1 MKISK
6 RLSICLKY
14 TEGFNKLADIGTD
27 HALLPINAVTK
38 GFVSKAL
45 AIDNKQGPFVIAYSN
60 VLKYEL
66 NREIEVILGDGIN
79 KIDRYVDVVVISGM
93 GGSLITDIILK
104 DNIMNVKRFILQPNN
119 DSSLVREAIVKIGFH
134 IVDELVFSDNHKI
147 YDLIVADIG
156 ETTYTSNELQF
167 GPINL
172 KEKPYF
178 FIQRINKEIAKLKE
192 VLPIITTESRHEEL
206 RSRLKLLEEVIK

>member
-6 RLSICLKY
+6 RLSACLKY

-27 HALLPINAVTK
+27 HALLPINAVTL
-38 GFVSKAL
+38 GFVSSAQ

-66 NREIEVILGDGIN
+66 NSKVEVILGDGIK
-79 KIDRYVDVVVISGM
+79 KIDSDVDVVVISGL
-93 GGSLITDIILK
+93 GGSLISGILLK
-104 DNIMNVKRFILQPNN
+104 DNKQNVKRFILQPNN
-119 DSSLVREAIVKIGFH
+119 DSHLVREALVDIGFH
-134 IVDELVFSDNHKI
+134 IVDELVLNDNRKT
-147 YDLIVADIG
+147 YDLIVADLG
-156 ETTYTSNELQF
+156 VVKYSKLELQF

-178 FIQRINKEIAKLKE
+178 FVRRIEKEMAKLTK
-192 VLPIITTESRHEEL
+192 VLPHITTQSRKEEIE
-206 RSRLKLLEEVIK
+206 SRLKLLKEVIK

>member
-1 MKISK
+1 VKISK

>member
-27 HALLPINAVTK
+27 HALLPINAVSQ
-38 GFVSKAL
+38 GFVSSAQ

-66 NREIEVILGDGIN
+66 NEKVEVVLGDGIK
-79 KIDRYVDVVVISGM
+79 KIDADVDCVVISGI
-93 GGSLITDIILK
+93 GGNLISEIILK
-104 DNIMNVKRFILQPNN
+104 DDKKNIKRFILQPNN
-119 DSSLVREAIVKIGFH
+119 DSNLVRKAIVEIGFH
-134 IVDELVFSDNHKI
+134 IIDELVFSDNHKT

-156 ETTYTSNELQF
+156 EIKYNELELEF

-172 KEKPYF
+172 LEKPYF
-178 FIQRINKEIAKLKE
+178 FTKRIEKEMAKLNK
-192 VLPIITTESRHEEL
+192 VLPHITSQSRKTEITN
-206 RSRLKLLEEVIK
+206 RLKLLEEVI

>member
-27 HALLPINAVTK
+27 HALLPINAV
-38 GFVSKAL
+38 VSGMVSSAQ
-45 AIDNKQGPFVIAYSN
+45 AIDNKRGPFVIAYSN

-66 NREIEVILGDGIN
+66 NDRVEVVLGDGIN
-79 KIDRYVDVVVISGM
+79 KIDDDVDVVVISGM
-93 GGSLITDIILK
+93 GGNLISDILLK
-104 DNIMNVKRFILQPNN
+104 DSIKNVKRFIFQPNS
-119 DSSLVREAIVKIGFH
+119 DSFLVREALVKIGFH
-134 IVDELVFSDNHKI
+134 IVDELVFSDNRKT

-156 ETTYTSNELQF
+156 KTEYSDLELQF

-172 KEKPYF
+172 KEKPFF
-178 FIQRINKEIAKLKE
+178 FIQRIEKEIAKLNK
-192 VLPIITTESRHEEL
+192 VLPVITTQSRIDEI
-206 RSRLKLLEEVIK
+206 SDRLKLLEEVMK

>member
-6 RLSICLKY
+6 RLSTCLKY

-27 HALLPINAVTK
+27 HALLPINAVTL
-38 GFVSKAL
+38 GYVSTAQ

-60 VLKYEL
+60 VLKYDL
-66 NREIEVILGDGIN
+66 NDKVEVILGDGIN
-79 KIDRYVDVVVISGM
+79 KIDNDVDCVVISGM
-93 GGSLITDIILK
+93 GGSLVSDIILK
-104 DNIMNVKRFILQPNN
+104 DDKKNIKRFILQPNN
-119 DSSLVREAIVKIGFH
+119 DSNLVRKAIVKIGFH
-134 IVDELVFSDNHKI
+134 IIDELVFSDNHKT

-156 ETTYTSNELQF
+156 TIIYNDLEIEF

-178 FIQRINKEIAKLKE
+178 FIQRIEKEIAKLDK
-192 VLPIITTESRHEEL
+192 VLPHITTQSRKAEITH
-206 RSRLKLLEEVIK
+206 RLKLLKEVIK

>member
-6 RLSICLKY
+6 RLSTCLKY

-27 HALLPINAVTK
+27 HALLPINAVTL
-38 GFVSKAL
+38 GYVSTAQ

-66 NREIEVILGDGIN
+66 NDKVEVILGDGIK
-79 KIDRYVDVVVISGM
+79 KIDSDVDCVVISGM
-93 GGSLITDIILK
+93 GGSLVSDIILK
-104 DNIMNVKRFILQPNN
+104 DDKQNIKRFILQPNN
-119 DSSLVREAIVKIGFH
+119 DSNLVRKAIVEIGFH
-134 IVDELVFSDNHKI
+134 IVDELVFSDNHKT
-147 YDLIVADIG
+147 YDLIVADKGTIQ
-156 ETTYTSNELQF
+156 YNEFEIEF

-178 FIQRINKEIAKLKE
+178 FIQRIEKEMVKLNK
-192 VLPIITTESRHEEL
+192 VLPHITTQSRKNEINA
-206 RSRLKLLEEVIK
+206 RLKLLEEVIK

>member
-27 HALLPINAVTK
+27 HALLPINAVK
-38 GFVSKAL
+38 SGFVSSAQ
-45 AIDNKQGPFVIAYSN
+45 AIDNKRGPFVIAYSN

-66 NREIEVILGDGIN
+66 NSLVEVVLGDGLN
-79 KIDRYVDVVVISGM
+79 KIDDDVDVVVISGM
-93 GGSLITDIILK
+93 GGNLVSEILLK
-104 DNIMNVKRFILQPNN
+104 DNIKNIKRFILQPNN
-119 DSSLVREAIVKIGFH
+119 EIFQVREAIVKIGFH
-134 IVDELVFSDNHKI
+134 IVDELVFNDNHKT
-147 YDLIVADIG
+147 YDLIVCDIG
-156 ETTYTSNELQF
+156 EEKYTDIELQF

-178 FIQRINKEIAKLKE
+178 FIRRIEKEIAKLSK
-192 VLPIITTESRHEEL
+192 VLPNITTQSRIVEITE
-206 RSRLKLLEEVIK
+206 RLKLLKEVIK

>member
-6 RLSICLKY
+6 RLSACLKY

-27 HALLPINAVTK
+27 HALLPINAVTL
-38 GFVSKAL
+38 GYVSSAQ

-66 NREIEVILGDGIN
+66 NSKVEVILGDGIK
-79 KIDRYVDVVVISGM
+79 KIDGDVDVVVISGM
-93 GGSLITDIILK
+93 GGNLISDILLK
-104 DNIMNVKRFILQPNN
+104 DDKQNVKRFILQPNN
-119 DSSLVREAIVKIGFH
+119 DSHLVRAAIETIGFN
-134 IVDELVFSDNHKI
+134 IVDELVLNDNHKT

-156 ETTYTSNELQF
+156 KANYSEIELQF
-167 GPINL
+167 GPINI

-178 FIQRINKEIAKLKE
+178 FIKRIEKEIAKLSK
-192 VLPIITTESRHEEL
+192 VLPHITTQSRKEEIE
-206 RSRLKLLEEVIK
+206 SRLKLLEEVIK

>member
-27 HALLPINAVTK
+27 HALLPINAITL
-38 GFVSKAL
+38 GYVSSAQ

-66 NREIEVILGDGIN
+66 HDKIEVVLGDGIN
-79 KIDRYVDVVVISGM
+79 KIDSDVDCVVISGM
-93 GGSLITDIILK
+93 GGSLVSDIILK
-104 DNIMNVKRFILQPNN
+104 DDKQNIKRFILQPNN
-119 DSSLVREAIVKIGFH
+119 DSNIVRKAIVEIGFH
-134 IVDELVFSDNHKI
+134 IVDELVFSDNHKT
-147 YDLIVADIG
+147 YDLIVADLG
-156 ETTYTSNELQF
+156 SVQYTDLEIEF

-178 FIQRINKEIAKLKE
+178 FIQRIEKETAKLRN
-192 VLPIITTESRHEEL
+192 VLPNITTESRKKEIL
-206 RSRLKLLEEVIK
+206 ARLELLEEVNR

>member
-6 RLSICLKY
+6 RLSTCLKY

-27 HALLPINAVTK
+27 HALLPINAVTL
-38 GFVSKAL
+38 GYVSSAQ

-66 NREIEVILGDGIN
+66 NDKVEVILGDGIK
-79 KIDRYVDVVVISGM
+79 KIDSDVDCVVISGM
-93 GGSLITDIILK
+93 GGSLVSDIILK
-104 DNIMNVKRFILQPNN
+104 DDKQNIKRLILQPNN
-119 DSSLVREAIVKIGFH
+119 DSNLVRKAIVEIGFH
-134 IVDELVFSDNHKI
+134 IVDELVFSDNHKT

-156 ETTYTSNELQF
+156 AVQYSEFELEF

-178 FIQRINKEIAKLKE
+178 FIRRIEKEMVKLNK
-192 VLPIITTESRHEEL
+192 VLPYITTQSRKTDIIA
-206 RSRLKLLEEVIK
+206 RLKLLEEVIK

>member
-27 HALLPINAVTK
+27 HALLPINAVTL
-38 GFVSKAL
+38 GYVSSAQ

-66 NREIEVILGDGIN
+66 NDKVEVILGDGIN
-79 KIDRYVDVVVISGM
+79 KIDGDVDCVVISGM
-93 GGSLITDIILK
+93 GGSLISDIILK
-104 DNIMNVKRFILQPNN
+104 DNIQNIKRFILQPNN
-119 DSSLVREAIVKIGFH
+119 DSNLVRKAITELGFH
-134 IVDELVFSDNHKI
+134 IVDELVFSDNHKT

-156 ETTYTSNELQF
+156 IKQYNEIELEF

-172 KEKPYF
+172 QEKPYF
-178 FIQRINKEIAKLKE
+178 FIQRIEKEIAKLNK
-192 VLPIITTESRHEEL
+192 VLPHITTQSRKFEIQD
-206 RSRLKLLEEVIK
+206 RLNLLKEVIK

>member
-14 TEGFNKLADIGTD
+14 TEGFNRLADIGTD
-27 HALLPINAVTK
+27 HALLPINAVSL
-38 GFVSKAL
+38 GFVTSAQ

-66 NREIEVILGDGIN
+66 NSKVEVILGDGI
-79 KIDRYVDVVVISGM
+79 KRIDDKVDCVVISGM
-93 GGSLITDIILK
+93 GGSLISDIILK
-104 DNIMNVKRFILQPNN
+104 DDKKNIKRLILQPNN
-119 DSSLVREAIVKIGFH
+119 ESILVRRAIVKIGFY
-134 IVDELVFSDNHKI
+134 IVDELVFSDNHKT
-147 YDLIVADIG
+147 YDLIVAEIG
-156 ETTYTSNELQF
+156 STQYTDLEIEF

-178 FIQRINKEIAKLKE
+178 FIQRIEKEMTKLGKGLPDITTNSRKKEIE
-192 VLPIITTESRHEEL
+192 Q
-206 RSRLKLLEEVIK
+206 RLKLLREVIQ